1 MAVMPGAAAVVRVVV
16 CAAPTILIVVFA
28 GLVAMAAL
36 PCDVERRKYA
46 LDFAQ
51 KCIKLA
57 EVIIGLPL
65 QRPTGRP
72 SGQELPPT

>member
-1 MAVMPGAAAVVRVVV
+1 MMPNAAAVVRVVA

-36 PCDVERRKYA
+36 PCDAERRKYA

-51 KCIKLA
+51 KCVRLA
-57 EVIIGLPL
+57 EVVIGLPL
-65 QRPTGRP
+65 QQSARRTSRCGV
-72 SGQELPPT
+72 PPA